1 MKKDK
6 PWQKQIKMLQF
17 TYLFW
22 KERCIWKTQKS
33 EQKARRIIR
42 LLLKKCPNAL
52 IVVTGCYAQLNSA
65 DINNID
71 NRIIC
76 VGGQIKSRIKQIPEL
91 LCQNI
96 QNNWNVENLKNTIL
110 NSILTVPQEKKD
122 FPEKSFE
129 LSTTSFIAHSRA
141 SLKIQDGCNNN
152 CSYCAIHMARGHSV
166 SLDVEEAIKRLK
178 GIQCG
183 VKGTSCPDQLARA
196 LEEIKK

>member
-1 MKKDK
+1 MNSVSASETENENVLLV
-6 PWQKQIKMLQF
+6 IVN
-17 TYLFW
+17 T
-22 KERCIWKTQKS
+22 CTVTQKS

-65 DINNID
+65 EINDID

-96 QNNWNVENLKNTIL
+96 KNNWNVENLKNTIL

-166 SLDVEEAIKRLK
+166 SLDVEEAIKRVMLS
-178 GIQCG
+178 
-183 VKGTSCPDQLARA
+183 TSAS
-196 LEEIKK
+196 LEAEITFSIISTPFD